1 MQPTRDA
8 IDGSVVTADMLRVA
22 PHLTHLLEHLRAN
35 GLIQPLPFD
44 PATLRTYSSEDV
56 RSRICSGDPAW
67 RDLVVPDVATLIE
80 SRGYFGGGGGNVS
93 TPRAVR

>member
-1 MQPTRDA
+1 MASDLELSIVVPTFNESANVRD
-8 IDGSVVTADMLRVA
+8 
-22 PHLTHLLEHLRAN
+22 LLEHLRAN

-67 RDLVVPDVATLIE
+67 RDLVVPEVATLIE